1 MVGLLG
7 GSFDPVHHGHLI
19 VARAAAEQLGLR
31 ELRFMPAREQPF
43 KQGRHGASA
52 AQRAAMIELAIA
64 GEPALALE
72 RAELDRPGPS
82 YTVDTL
88 RALREREP
96 DLDPVLLIGAD
107 AASELP
113 DWKEP
118 DAVLALARVVVFAR
132 AGHAG
137 TEIAGIWRTIDVP
150 AMEISATGI
159 RERVRAGQSIRYL
172 VPDAVADYVAVHGL
186 YRDGEG

>member
-19 VARAAAEQLGLR
+19 VARAAAEQLRLR
-31 ELRFMPAREQPF
+31 EVRFMPAREQPF

-88 RALREREP
+88 RALRDREP
-96 DLDPVLLIGAD
+96 GLEPVLLIGAD
-107 AASELP
+107 AASDLP
-113 DWKEP
+113 AWKEP
-118 DAVLALARVVVFAR
+118 EVLLRLARVVVFAR
-132 AGHAG
+132 AGHASS
-137 TEIAGIWRTIDVP
+137 EIPGIWRTIDVP
-150 AMEISATGI
+150 AIEISATGI
-159 RERVRAGQSIRYL
+159 RERIRAGQSIRYL
-172 VPDAVADYVAVHGL
+172 VPDVVADYIAAHGL
-186 YRDGEG
+186 YGDGEG